1 MWPVAVL
8 SSAPLS
14 MVSVPASVTVPE
26 LVIEPRPAVW
36 VIVVEVS
43 VSSAVA
49 PLSTVMMP
57 VLLTVSVASVSS
69 APALTSRWP
78 ALVKTLTPGV
88 LVLDLVL
95 SRR

>member
-1 MWPVAVL
+1 MWPVEVL

-14 MVSVPASVTVPE
+14 MVSVPASVRVPE

-43 VSSAVA
+43 VSWAGLA
-49 PLSTVMMP
+49 PLSTVMTP
-57 VLLTVSVASVSS
+57 VLLTVSVASGSS

-78 ALVKTLTPGV
+78 ALVKTLTAV
-88 LVLDLVL
+88 FSFSILF
-95 SRR
+95 

>member
-1 MWPVAVL
+1 MWPVEVL

-43 VSSAVA
+43 VSWAVA
-49 PLSTVMMP
+49 PLSTVMTP
-57 VLLTVSVASVSS
+57 ELLTVSLA
-69 APALTSRWP
+69 AA
-78 ALVKTLTPGV
+78 A
-88 LVLDLVL
+88 
-95 SRR
+95 RRRL